1 MEYEEPILKALKKE
15 PLSGKKLLFES
26 NIILKKEKAS
36 NQSQSFKEALLIL
49 LDKKMIQIEEYQQ
62 RLDTRNGRIQSL
74 NPDGFIFSLVKT
86 EPNDIQQLINEL
98 DNTKDKIFKKNYQEL
113 KHKIVEIKPSNVNAS
128 MKSNILSLINK
139 IDSEKIDQNTYYE
152 LKNKIERIETSNV
165 NGAFKEEMT
174 TLINKIDFNS
184 SNIYQE
190 LQRLFVKKIDDI
202 ESKNFQNWEYLL
214 KYKVIKRELIDDE
227 ILYYEALNE
236 VNDEYNNSKEK
247 QKYFD
252 LLDFNEEVKL
262 RMGEL
267 KGKLSEFRLKN
278 KDLKLFLLEV
288 PKKINPLMDQSSYSE
303 QEEYQLQREVSYQQS
318 IKLHDPK
325 PKSISGRYT
334 FDEESV
340 TEEDYLIQTTRFES
354 PIKRDLKLKHELFE
368 DVIFYLRSQESNQG
382 LKYRLATGLSES
394 RRSNEILNSLVTEST
409 ENKLIIDYS
418 LDHLAL

>member
-214 KYKVIKRELIDDE
+214 KYKVKKRELIDDE

-236 VNDEYNNSKEK
+236 VNDEYNNDKEK

-288 PKKINPLMDQSSYSE
+288 PKKINPLWINP
-303 QEEYQLQREVSYQQS
+303 LTLNKKNIKCRE
-318 IKLHDPK
+318 
-325 PKSISGRYT
+325 R
-334 FDEESV
+334 
-340 TEEDYLIQTTRFES
+340 
-354 PIKRDLKLKHELFE
+354 
-368 DVIFYLRSQESNQG
+368 
-382 LKYRLATGLSES
+382 
-394 RRSNEILNSLVTEST
+394 
-409 ENKLIIDYS
+409 
-418 LDHLAL
+418 